1 MGNEWGSRNPKE
13 LFEVTTSTNYALS
26 ERRVDMPSSA
36 RLEVVPR
43 SNKEEERTSLQEEA
57 TRADARA
64 TVQMS
69 LALLWRELSLGL
81 CKIADGFFSET
92 RCFLLTT
99 PTVGPAQP
107 LQGRRREILEA
118 VLCGVGQ
125 KNIAVELQ
133 LAPSTIALNA
143 RVALDGLGMSSRPS
157 RAHPLLMLAAKAARC
172 QDGRATAALSFVEH
186 GGTLMRVIALPRPDL
201 RLSEA
206 LPPAELSVVKSLI
219 EGACYEDIAQ
229 MRGTSTRTIA
239 NQITTVFRRMKVSGR
254 SELLTQLFAEQGFV
268 FAP

>member
-1 MGNEWGSRNPKE
+1 
-13 LFEVTTSTNYALS
+13 VTTSTNYALS
-26 ERRVDMPSSA
+26 ERRVDAPSSV
-36 RLEVVPR
+36 RLEAVPR
-43 SNKEEERTSLQEEA
+43 PTNVEQHGTTPPARSALQQEA
-57 TRADARA
+57 IAADARA
-64 TVQMS
+64 NVQIS

-92 RCFLLTT
+92 RCFLVTT
-99 PTVGPAQP
+99 PAGGPAEP

-125 KNIAVELQ
+125 KNIAVELK

-157 RAHPLLMLAAKAARC
+157 RAHPLLMLAAKASRC
-172 QDGRATAALSFVEH
+172 QDGSVTAALSFVDFE
-186 GGTLMRVIALPRPDL
+186 GTPLRVISLPRPDL
-201 RLSEA
+201 RLGEA

-219 EGACYEDIAQ
+219 EGACYEEIAA

-239 NQITTVFRRMKVSGR
+239 NQITTVFRRLKVSGR
-254 SELLTQLFAEQGFV
+254 SELLTQLFAEQGFS
-268 FAP
+268 FAS